1 MPSDSFANVV
11 CSGRMGIDPLE
22 PVTWA
27 LVPLVIPALGCAA
40 LAVVAV
46 PERPRRHAG

>member
-1 MPSDSFANVV
+1 MSRFDLSRLGAWRDLAFFDDTLP
-11 CSGRMGIDPLE
+11 GI
-22 PVTWA
+22 A
-27 LVPLVIPALGCAA
+27 AA